1 MLSEIPMPARASRR
15 PSLRA
20 PSVVRVPLRL
30 TDRFLPADL
39 RGDARRRGR
48 LLVVTLGML
57 LFTSALFLA
66 RGLGSTPAFGAAT
79 GIIAAQAVYW
89 GALLLVLRVTGAP
102 RLTGGLLVMALS
114 GAAAALT
121 LASNGAGVHAPF
133 FLLALPA
140 LGLLLVDH
148 RLAAG
153 AALPVAAALVMPASV
168 GPASGFPALLSGSAF
183 ETLTAFLVLSLT
195 LGLAGLGLL
204 GWGYAAHL
212 RSRLGRALD
221 LLRRSRAAASERRS
235 RFRSMRQRALD
246 AAAEIEQDYRARHEA
261 ALADLHRRR
270 DELEHLKA
278 TLLANISHEVRTP
291 LTGILGYLAVLEDLL
306 EEHER
311 ELARPIRTHAERL
324 LETLNAIL
332 DLSRLEKD
340 TPSLVLQP
348 LPACAPIAETVR
360 ALKPRAREKGLRLEM
375 IARAPD
381 ACALLDPQSLDTIL
395 FHLISNA
402 IKFTEAGRV
411 TVEVDADETW
421 VMVHVRDTGVGIAP
435 HFLPHLFDAFR
446 QASTGE
452 TRRFGGNGI
461 GLTIVKKLANRLHGE
476 VLVESAPRQG
486 ATFTVRFPRVVPSP
500 LSRAA

>member
-1 MLSEIPMPARASRR
+1 MLSEIPMPARASHR

-20 PSVVRVPLRL
+20 LSVVRVPLRL
-30 TDRFLPADL
+30 SDRILPADL

-48 LLVVTLGML
+48 LLVVTLGMM

-66 RGLGSTPAFGAAT
+66 RGLGAPPALGAAT
-79 GIIAAQAVYW
+79 GIIAGQTVFL
-89 GALLLVLRVTGAP
+89 GALLLVLRFTGAP
-102 RLTGGLLVMALS
+102 RLAGRLLVMELS
-114 GAAAALT
+114 VLAAALT

-148 RLAAG
+148 RLAAA
-153 AALPVAAALVMPASV
+153 AALPIAAALI
-168 GPASGFPALLSGSAF
+168 GPVSWSPALLSPPAS
-183 ETLTAFLVLSLT
+183 ETLTVFLVLSVT
-195 LGLAGLGLL
+195 TGIAGLGLI

-212 RSRLGRALD
+212 RRRLTHARD

-235 RFRSMRQRALD
+235 RFRSIQQRTLD
-246 AAAEIEQDYRARHEA
+246 AATQIEQDYQARHEA
-261 ALADLHRRR
+261 ALAELHRRR

-332 DLSRLEKD
+332 DLSRLEKS
-340 TPSLVLQP
+340 PPPLVLQP
-348 LPACAPIAETVR
+348 LPACTPVAETVR
-360 ALKPRAREKGLRLEM
+360 ALQPRAREKGLHLEM

-381 ACALLDPQSLDTIL
+381 ACALLDPKSLDTIL

-402 IKFTEAGRV
+402 IKFTEEGRV

-421 VMVHVRDTGVGIAP
+421 VMVRVRDTGVGIAP

-461 GLTIVKKLANRLHGE
+461 GLTIVKKLASRLHGD
-476 VLVESAPRQG
+476 VIVESAPRQG
-486 ATFTVRFPRVVPSP
+486 TTFTVRFPRVVPSSASTP